1 VGIDRPDDDH
11 PRLESADTHEARAPD
26 EADAPGERVGHS
38 GRLEAHVDLR
48 AKADDVYRSH
58 AIEEGCDRIRE
69 IEATVV
75 TPAMRRIEAEDP
87 NRSLVGLESRLKGRE
102 RLSEKV
108 AEAVEERGRSVV
120 EALGF
125 VKDAIRYTFCYSE
138 DGYMQG
144 VLADCR
150 RLEDEGFGRFDRKNS
165 WDGDEY
171 KGINSHWRAPDE
183 GQIFE
188 VQFHTRSSFEA
199 KQETHWA
206 YERLRALPEDEAEV
220 RELRAFQRKVTA
232 KIPIP
237 PGAADIP
244 EYRYP

>member
-1 VGIDRPDDDH
+1 MGVDRPDEDE
-11 PRLESADTHEARAPD
+11 PRLDSVDTHEARVLD
-26 EADAPGERVGHS
+26 EAGAPGERADQS
-38 GRLEAHVDLR
+38 DRLEAHVDLR
-48 AKADDVYRSH
+48 AKADDAYRSH
-58 AIEEGCDRIRE
+58 AIEEGCDRVRVLE
-69 IEATVV
+69 ETVV
-75 TPAMRRIEAEDP
+75 TPAMRRIEAADP
-87 NRSLVGLESRLKGRE
+87 NRSLVGLEFRLKGRE
-102 RLSEKV
+102 RLAEKV
-108 AEAVEERGRSVV
+108 AEAVEERGRSIV
-120 EALGF
+120 EAFGL

-138 DGYMQG
+138 DGYAQG

-150 RLEDEGFGRFDRKNS
+150 RLEAEGFVRFDRKNS

-171 KGINSHWRAPDE
+171 KGINSHWRAPGG

-220 RELRAFQRKVTA
+220 RDLRAFQREVSA

-237 PGAADIP
+237 LGAADIP

>member
-1 VGIDRPDDDH
+1 
-11 PRLESADTHEARAPD
+11 
-26 EADAPGERVGHS
+26 
-38 GRLEAHVDLR
+38 
-48 AKADDVYRSH
+48 
-58 AIEEGCDRIRE
+58 
-69 IEATVV
+69 VV

-87 NRSLVGLESRLKGRE
+87 NRSLVGLEFRLKGRE
-102 RLSEKV
+102 RLSDKV

-120 EALGF
+120 EALGL

-138 DGYMQG
+138 DGYTEG
-144 VLADCR
+144 VLADCQ

-165 WDGDEY
+165 WEGYEY
-171 KGINSHWRAPDE
+171 KGINSHWRAPGG

-188 VQFHTRSSFEA
+188 VQFHTRSSFES

-220 RELRAFQRKVTA
+220 RELRAFQQKVTA